1 MSSSLSIR
9 ASIGFTLLALMMPFF
24 AFIPSAEA
32 VACPTL
38 HRDLERGM
46 EGNDV
51 LQLQQ
56 FLVETGF
63 LSQADM
69 NTGPGFFGSRT
80 KLAVQRFQSNNGVPS
95 TGYVGPITR
104 AAIARVCS
112 GGGGGGGGGVP
123 SSITMTASPV
133 SGNAPLSV
141 SFQLNASA
149 GGACKNY
156 ILDFGD
162 GRSENLSNF
171 CGTRTINHSFTVQGS
186 YAVRLDEYVNNGGQL
201 VRVEKARASISVGA
215 PVVVVPTCTMSASRT
230 SITPNQSVTLTWSS
244 TNATSAT
251 WGDGG
256 TTGTSGSAIF
266 TNITTTTTKSINF
279 TGTGGSRSC
288 SVTITVTTP
297 VALAGVLIS
306 GNAVANGSV
315 IALTSGTQNNVKLA
329 DFTVSANGT
338 ESVVLK
344 SMLFTLRN
352 QATSGS
358 GSAAT
363 VSNYRTSLGGT
374 TYSASSTVDGIYT
387 DNSVAVGSGVPIAQ
401 GGSLVVSILADITT
415 LVAGTLDLW
424 IYPEDMKF
432 IGATSGTN
440 ITASSTVTNRNDP
453 ALLYWSGWIST
464 GGGGGSG
471 TACYMNGVRHAID
484 PEDSKCSPWTSGGNF
499 DLTTLGQCREWYS
512 TPRCS
517 INGWANVSWG
527 GGYINPQN
535 VTVGCTTH
543 NGLYVPGNMRVHGNR
558 CTDQNRDANATSC
571 EWNYVCKRDGWWRL
585 DGAGFELEHVSEA
598 PWVAPETF
606 SPPIDITP

>member
-1 MSSSLSIR
+1 MTSSLSIR

-56 FLVETGF
+56 FLVGLGF
-63 LSQADM
+63 MSQADM
-69 NTGPGFFGSRT
+69 NTGPGYFGMRT
-80 KLAVQRFQSNNGVPS
+80 KNAVKQFQASHGVPP
-95 TGYVGPITR
+95 TGYVGPLTR
-104 AAIARVCS
+104 AAISAVCT
-112 GGGGGGGGGVP
+112 GGGGGGGGTIP

-141 SFQLNASA
+141 SFQLNASS
-149 GGACKNY
+149 GGTCRNY

-171 CGTRTINHSFTVQGS
+171 CGTRTIQHSFTTQGS

-215 PVVVVPTCTMSASRT
+215 PVVVIPTCTMSASRT
-230 SITPNQSVTLTWSS
+230 SIAPNEPVTLTWSS

-279 TGTGGSRSC
+279 TGQGGSRSC
-288 SVTITVTTP
+288 SVTITVTAP
-297 VALAGVLIS
+297 VASAGVTVS

-329 DFTVSANGT
+329 DFMMSANGT
-338 ESVVLK
+338 EPVILK

-352 QATSGS
+352 QATSGT

-363 VSNYRTSLGGT
+363 VSNYRTSIGGT
-374 TYSASSTVDGIYT
+374 PYSSSSTVDGIYT
-387 DNSVAVGSGVPIAQ
+387 DNSVAVGNGVTIAQ
-401 GGSLVVSILADITT
+401 GGNLAVSILADVTT

-424 IYPEDMKF
+424 IYPEDMRF
-432 IGATSGTN
+432 TGATSGTN
-440 ITASSTVTNRNDP
+440 ITASSTVTNRNDQ

-464 GGGGGSG
+464 GSATGGGGLLSIVKQEGINNGSVTFEISG
-471 TACYMNGVRHAID
+471 LSDPTLSMKHKILFGDGQSAIIAYVCPGSISDSSGQNPWLGGNFGSNGVRTCTIGHQYARGSYIARLV
-484 PEDSKCSPWTSGGNF
+484 DSTYECGAG
-499 DLTTLGQCREWYS
+499 
-512 TPRCS
+512 
-517 INGWANVSWG
+517 
-527 GGYINPQN
+527 
-535 VTVGCTTH
+535 
-543 NGLYVPGNMRVHGNR
+543 
-558 CTDQNRDANATSC
+558 ATSC
-571 EWNYVCKRDGWWRL
+571 PGYEIARVTVN
-585 DGAGFELEHVSEA
+585 AF
-598 PWVAPETF
+598 
-606 SPPIDITP
+606 

>member
-1 MSSSLSIR
+1 
-9 ASIGFTLLALMMPFF
+9 MMPFF
-24 AFIPSAEA
+24 AFIPSADA
-32 VACPTL
+32 AACPAL
-38 HRDLERGM
+38 YRDLERGM

-51 LQLQQ
+51 LQLQR

-69 NTGPGFFGSRT
+69 NTGPGTFGGRT
-80 KLAVQRFQSNNGVPS
+80 AAAVIRFQGANGVPT

-104 AAIARVCS
+104 AAISRVCS
-112 GGGGGGGGGVP
+112 GGGGGGGVP

-133 SGNAPLSV
+133 SGNSPLSV

-201 VRVEKARASISVGA
+201 VRVERARASISVGA
-215 PVVVVPTCTMSASRT
+215 PVVVIPTCTMSASRT
-230 SITPNQSVTLTWSS
+230 SIAPNEAVTLTWSS

-279 TGTGGSRSC
+279 TGVGGARSC

-297 VALAGVLIS
+297 VASAGVNIS

-329 DFTVSANGT
+329 DFMVNANGT
-338 ESVVLK
+338 EPVILK

-363 VSNYRTSLGGT
+363 VSNYRTSIGGT
-374 TYSASSTVDGIYT
+374 TYSSSSTVDGIYT
-387 DNSVAVGSGVPIAQ
+387 DNRVALPANGVTIAQ
-401 GGSLVVSILADITT
+401 GGNLAVSILADITT

-432 IGATSGTN
+432 TGATSGRD

-453 ALLYWSGWIST
+453 ALLYWSGWVST
-464 GGGGGSG
+464 GSGGTS
-471 TACYMNGVRHAID
+471 CYLDGVGHA
-484 PEDSKCSPWTSGGNF
+484 PEDPLGDWCPYPDSSGA
-499 DLTTLGQCREWYS
+499 GQCNIQELVRAKGS
-512 TPRCS
+512 PRCTL
-517 INGWANVSWG
+517 NGWVGITWR
-527 GGYINPQN
+527 GGYINPSN
-535 VTVGCTTH
+535 ITVGCTSS
-543 NGLYVPGNMRVHGNR
+543 NNLYVPGNMRVRGNR
-558 CTDQNRDANATSC
+558 CFTNEEANRGNC

-585 DGAGFELEHVSEA
+585 DGAGFELDRINYS